1 MKLFEWLFSADARLL
16 LAGALGGCV
25 NWLTRKATLWDGVT
39 QIVVGAICAVYL
51 SPLFLPAITPMLGE
65 IIATPEELARLSG
78 FAIGLG
84 GVSVSGFFLDF
95 WHRYRDRAKGKD
107 RDDA

>member
-1 MKLFEWLFSADARLL
+1 MFDWIFSADARLM
-16 LAGALGGCV
+16 LAGCLGGAV

-39 QIVVGAICAVYL
+39 QIAVGGICAVYL
-51 SPLFLPAITPMLGE
+51 SPIAIPALTPVFGN

-95 WHRYRDRAKGKD
+95 WHRYRDRGRSD
-107 RDDA
+107 ERGQ